1 MLRRQIQI
9 LRQIFFMWIPEV
21 FFRAHPPE
29 GCSFFHSRI
38 SDQILMFKCCFHIF
52 RCLKGNAVFTCFL
65 HRLDPVSADGNMRHI
80 CFPPS
85 VQYGVIH
92 PSQVQ
97 TLHDLPFSQS
107 LNCFCSRSVW
117 RLPEAVAV
125 QINLLYFRKSM
136 SFLLLKASIHYKNEM
151 PHLCCALPSAYLP
164 DTVAEISAISFCKTS
179 FRYPSNAENGSS
191 KRITSGSPIIIR
203 ASATRCCCHRKAVP
217 DNDSPAHQA
226 DIFSDSHVSFLLFAI
241 FLHDSR
247 REYCL

>member
-1 MLRRQIQI
+1 MLFPHIPLSQRQ
-9 LRQIFFMWIPEV
+9 
-21 FFRAHPPE
+21 
-29 GCSFFHSRI
+29 CSFY
-38 SDQILMFKCCFHIF
+38 L
-52 RCLKGNAVFTCFL
+52 LPA
-65 HRLDPVSADGNMRHI
+65 PVGSSVRGWQHASYLL
-80 CFPPS
+80 PPS

-151 PHLCCALPSAYLP
+151 PHLCCALPSTYLP
-164 DTVAEISAISFCKTS
+164 DTVAEIPAYLSVKHPSDIHPMPKMAHPKGSLPVLRSSFGQVLL
-179 FRYPSNAENGSS
+179 A
-191 KRITSGSPIIIR
+191 
-203 ASATRCCCHRKAVP
+203 AAAHRKAVP

-226 DIFSDSHVSFLLFAI
+226 DIFSDSHVPFLLFAI